1 MKFLN
6 PFSKIGV
13 YSRVR
18 VSVVIFGIP
27 TTKLGKKLQDSFTSS
42 VTSYR
47 SEYVL
52 QDVKNDPDNF
62 LFVHEYFG

>member
-1 MKFLN
+1 MIFLN

-18 VSVVIFGIP
+18 VSAVILGVP
-27 TTKLGKKLQDSFTSS
+27 TTELGKKLQDSFTSS
-42 VTSYR
+42 VTGYR